1 MPLPQP
7 KRPNLTIAIEKP
19 KLTINVGEDDDE
31 DELRVNDLPSTV
43 FSSITDTVSRTPILT
58 TAEVDVLVGKQNN
71 IESDICNPEWK
82 VKTGFTVNDTGKPV
96 SCSVVF
102 VPFEGKFRKIYKY
115 NCDIAKFVTDKLYAE
130 IFFQQKAFG
139 LINLDETSSV
149 KNVKIPEIYK
159 YGKLIVPKDKS
170 TKDECYFYIDMENV
184 PYETLYQIKKDPSF
198 TRCNEVDDIV
208 DTVDKLFKANNIIHN
223 DLKSDNILVNAGPG
237 PGPMTVY
244 IIDFGEATKTNVGR
258 AGTGASTPVSVCG
271 GKSRNASKSNKINR
285 RKMTKKNKNRTR
297 RHSRKST
304 KKH

>member
-1 MPLPQP
+1 MPLT
-7 KRPNLTIAIEKP
+7 RPNLTIAIEKP
-19 KLTINVGEDDDE
+19 KLTISVGEDEDE

-115 NCDIAKFVTDKLYAE
+115 NCDVAKFVTDKLYAE

-139 LINLDETSSV
+139 LIHPDETSSV

-159 YGKLIVPKDKS
+159 YGKLTLPKDKS
-170 TKDECYFYIDMENV
+170 TKGECYFYIDMENV

-208 DTVDKLFKANNIIHN
+208 DSVDKLFKANNIIHN
-223 DLKSDNILVNAGPG
+223 DLKSDNILVNAGPGPG

-271 GKSRNASKSNKINR
+271 GKSRNASKANKINR

>member
-1 MPLPQP
+1 MASAKP
-7 KRPNLTIAIEKP
+7 KRPVLT
-19 KLTINVGEDDDE
+19 KLSIPTSLDE
-31 DELRVNDLPSTV
+31 DEAELPVNDLSPTV
-43 FSSITDTVSRTPILT
+43 FSSITDIVSRTPILT
-58 TAEVDVLVGKQNN
+58 TDEVDVLVKKQNN

-82 VKTGFTVNDTGKPV
+82 VKTGFTVNDSGNPV

-115 NCDIAKFVTDKLYAE
+115 NCDVAKFVTDKLYAE

-139 LINLDETSSV
+139 LIVPNETSSV
-149 KNVKIPEIYK
+149 KNVKVPEIYK
-159 YGKLIVPKDKS
+159 YGKLTLPKDKS
-170 TKDECYFYIDMENV
+170 TKGECYFYIDMENV

-198 TRCNEVDDIV
+198 SRCNEVDDIV
-208 DTVDKLFKANNIIHN
+208 DTADKLFKANSIIHN
-223 DLKSDNILVNAGPG
+223 DLKSDNILVNVGTEPL
-237 PGPMTVY
+237 TVY

-271 GKSRNASKSNKINR
+271 GKSRNVSKANKINR

-297 RHSRKST
+297 RHTRKSI